1 MNILRGIAGAM
12 EEQSKMAESRFMTG
26 DEAGGLVP
34 LFGSA
39 AKKDDPGNG
48 KLNNRNDGA
57 GRNSF
62 AGPIRLS
69 D

>member
-39 AKKDDPGNG
+39 AK
-48 KLNNRNDGA
+48 
-57 GRNSF
+57 
-62 AGPIRLS
+62 
-69 D
+69 